1 MTFLLMI
8 LMKTILMNKMLIKK
22 TKERMRLVFIFVVS
36 NDCKKTL

>member
-1 MTFLLMI
+1 MTFLLM
-8 LMKTILMNKMLIKK
+8 ILMNKMLIKK